1 MSDITVYDNNND
13 TSYRYPAR
21 ISPIRALMLAHHE
34 TRRRP
39 TAHLEAMSDAELLL
53 QAQRLGLMVSRNWL
67 DLDGL
72 QVCTN

>member
-1 MSDITVYDNNND
+1 MIDVYNTHTDRS
-13 TSYRYPAR
+13 TTYPAAV
-21 ISPIRALMLAHHE
+21 SPIRALMLAHHE
-34 TRRRP
+34 YHRYP
-39 TAHLEAMSDAELLL
+39 TAPLDAMSDTMLLL